1 VTVPIGF
8 QCVVMDTAL
17 AIDEVLQ
24 RAANDRIELPS
35 PPVRRAIR
43 VAAGLPQEAVARA
56 IEVSR
61 ATVTRYELGVREP
74 RGDTRRRYAEA
85 LQRMRRV

>member
-1 VTVPIGF
+1 
-8 QCVVMDTAL
+8 MDTAL
-17 AIDEVLQ
+17 AIDEVL
-24 RAANDRIELPS
+24 REAARHRVELPP

-43 VAAGLPQEAVARA
+43 VAAGLPQQAVARA

-85 LQRMRRV
+85 LEQMRRV